1 MLQNSIKLRI
11 LRAVCLIFTVASLMM
26 NQGNVSVFAVV
37 LSLTLYSTLVSF
49 TLPFHISI
57 GESQLRQYLELQKQG
72 VPLCAKITFSGESM
86 KQCDGF
92 TAQGELR

>member
-11 LRAVCLIFTVASLMM
+11 LRAVCLIFTVASLIM
-26 NQGNVSVFAVV
+26 NRGNISVFAVV
-37 LSLTLYSTLVSF
+37 LSLTLYSALVSF

-57 GESQLRQYLELQKQG
+57 GESQLRQYLELQKHG

-86 KQCDGF
+86 KQRDGF
-92 TAQGELR
+92 SAEGELR